1 MQKINGEIV
10 DAIGPIAH
18 KWDTLVICV
27 VHIAVIAVAGE
38 LQHIGGHPVIP
49 VSAPALLGYGAR
61 FVIYTRGMIGGKMP
75 FPHVGRSIARLVEAL
90 RQRFHAAERQRAAVD
105 LAAHLGGVTSRLQA
119 GTRRTAHRLAGKR
132 IFIPRPVRR
141 QCVQIRRY
149 PQRLPVTAQRIP
161 ALLIG
166 KIKNNI
172 RSAHICPSHCGL
184 GRRIR
189 TTTPSVKQS
198 AAYW

>member
-1 MQKINGEIV
+1 MEER
-10 DAIGPIAH
+10 IA
-18 KWDTLVICV
+18 
-27 VHIAVIAVAGE
+27 E
-38 LQHIGGHPVIP
+38 LTSVYK
-49 VSAPALLGYGAR
+49 AL
-61 FVIYTRGMIGGKMP
+61 
-75 FPHVGRSIARLVEAL
+75 
-90 RQRFHAAERQRAAVD
+90 AAQRA
-105 LAAHLGGVTSRLQA
+105 
-119 GTRRTAHRLAGKR
+119 
-132 IFIPRPVRR
+132 P
-141 QCVQIRRY
+141 QIRRY